1 MNIKEINYR
10 HIIGYIIFWIHL
22 ILCVILNFGWT
33 IITNVFY
40 LHILLFSQLTVI
52 LSWRV
57 FGGKCFIST
66 IEKSLLDHDDEFDS
80 LTTRFVS
87 EYLPER
93 VVAIVLTSS
102 LMIAAFITL
111 LKIAYT
117 KMGTPELLEQHAIGV
132 TFG

>member
-1 MNIKEINYR
+1 MNIAEINYT

-22 ILCVILNFGWT
+22 ILVCILNFGWLF
-33 IITNVFY
+33 IANVFY
-40 LHILLFSQLTVI
+40 LHILFFSQLTVL

-57 FGGKCFIST
+57 FDGKCIVST

-87 EYLPER
+87 DYLPER

-102 LMIAAFITL
+102 LIVAALLTL
-111 LKIAYT
+111 LKLAYT
-117 KMGTPELLEQHAIGV
+117 KMNTADVSDDL
-132 TFG
+132 

>member
-1 MNIKEINYR
+1 MKIGDINYK
-10 HIIGYIIFWIHL
+10 HVIGYIIFWIHL
-22 ILCVILNFGWT
+22 ILVCLINLGWLF
-33 IITNVFY
+33 ITNVLY
-40 LHILLFSQLTVI
+40 LHILLFSQLSVV

-57 FGGKCFIST
+57 FDGKCIVST

-87 EYLPER
+87 DYLPER

-102 LMIAAFITL
+102 LIIAAFITL

-117 KMGTPELLEQHAIGV
+117 KMNTVTIEELYDV
-132 TFG
+132 

>member
-1 MNIKEINYR
+1 MNIAEINYT

-22 ILCVILNFGWT
+22 ILVCILNFGWLF
-33 IITNVFY
+33 IANVIY
-40 LHILLFSQLTVI
+40 LHILFFSQLTVL

-57 FGGKCFIST
+57 FDGKCIVSA

-87 EYLPER
+87 NYLPER

-102 LMIAAFITL
+102 LIVAALLTL
-111 LKIAYT
+111 LKLAYT
-117 KMGTPELLEQHAIGV
+117 KMTTADFSDDL
-132 TFG
+132 

>member
-1 MNIKEINYR
+1 MNIAEINYT

-22 ILCVILNFGWT
+22 ILVCILNFGWLF
-33 IITNVFY
+33 IANVIY
-40 LHILLFSQLTVI
+40 LHILFFSQLTVL

-57 FGGKCFIST
+57 FDGKCIVST

-87 EYLPER
+87 DYLPER

-102 LMIAAFITL
+102 LIVAALLTL
-111 LKIAYT
+111 LKLAYT
-117 KMGTPELLEQHAIGV
+117 KMNTADVSDDL
-132 TFG
+132 